1 MAVNYTEPVWATS
14 QNVMNECSS
23 LVYSGP
29 TPFVMTGVLI
39 KLLQYHFSDANNI
52 DNPLLKGYIWTEAGS
67 CQPGVDSNG
76 DPVEGSRIDI
86 GTAYQEGAG
95 SVQQRPALYVQRE
108 PFQTDKIS
116 FRNMALPSVMSSTG
130 VYQGVAHQVTI
141 SGQHS
146 IICAGKTGAEA
157 DNLGQEVY
165 FRMLNYMPIIRED
178 FRLGTFFV
186 PGTSDVKSRD
196 DEASKMYYTVV
207 KCQWAYVYRW
217 RVIPETPVAKRLSI
231 IYNEK

>member
-1 MAVNYTEPVWATS
+1 MAVNYPEPVWATS
-14 QNVMNECSS
+14 QDVISDCSS
-23 LVYSGP
+23 LVYTGP

-39 KLLQYHFSDANNI
+39 KLLQYHFSNPDNI
-52 DNPLLKGYIWTEAGS
+52 GNPQLKGYLWTESGS
-67 CQPGVDSNG
+67 CLPGVDVSEN
-76 DPVEGSRIDI
+76 PVEGSRINI
-86 GTAYQEGAG
+86 GTSYQQDTS

-108 PFQTDKIS
+108 PFRTDKIS
-116 FRNMALPSVMSSTG
+116 FRNMSLPSVLTSSG
-130 VYQGVAHQVTI
+130 IYQGAAHQVTI

-186 PGTSDVKSRD
+186 PGTSDVKSLPA
-196 DEASKMYYTVV
+196 EPNQVFYTVV
-207 KCQWAYVYRW
+207 RCEWAYIYRW
-217 RVIPETPVAKRLSI
+217 RVIPETPVVKRLGVT
-231 IYNEK
+231 YNET